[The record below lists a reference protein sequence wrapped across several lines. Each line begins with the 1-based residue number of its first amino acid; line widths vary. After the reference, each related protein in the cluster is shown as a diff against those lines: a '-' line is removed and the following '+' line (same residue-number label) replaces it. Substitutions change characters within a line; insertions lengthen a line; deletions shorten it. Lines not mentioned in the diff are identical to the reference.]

1 VNSIL
6 NKEPVIRAEKSLKQ
20 FNPDLKVI
28 VLEQTARTAND
39 AASALGCKVGAIV
52 KSLLFRAGDNF
63 VLCLVSGDK
72 RCSLNKLKKILIFTP
87 FLFLIFS
94 VTALRFIRNV
104 ELIPFNNLKFQVER
118 NHDARILG
126 HLPYNETSKEKLVL
140 IEPNIEVHMDMR
152 DSLLKMREEAKKDG
166 IYLVFLSGYRSIN
179 LQDDIFYSLK
189 SIRNQ
194 EAAERARVSAP
205 PGYSEHSTGFAIDI
219 GDATQRE
226 TDFETDFENTDT
238 FRWLIKNAAKFHF
251 KLSFNKDNKFI
262 DYEPWHWRYEGSIE
276 ALKVFESSNRKL

>member
-1 VNSIL
+1 MEQNKDLNQFDIPLAKRTHLNSSNSIL
-6 NKEPVIRAEKSLKQ
+6 KKKLLILSPFL
-20 FNPDLKVI
+20 L
-28 VLEQTARTAND
+28 
-39 AASALGCKVGAIV
+39 
-52 KSLLFRAGDNF
+52 LLF
-63 VLCLVSGDK
+63 S
-72 RCSLNKLKKILIFTP
+72 IF
-87 FLFLIFS
+87 
-94 VTALRFIRNV
+94 ALRLIRNV
-104 ELIPFNNLKFQVER
+104 EIRSLDNLNFQSQI
-118 NHDARILG
+118 NHDHRILG
-126 HLPYNETSKEKLVL
+126 HLPYAEIPKEKLVL

-179 LQDDIFYSLK
+179 LQNDIFYSLK

-226 TDFETDFENTDT
+226 TDFETDFENTDA

-251 KLSFNKDNKFI
+251 KLSFNKDNKYI

-276 ALKVFESSNRKL
+276 ALKVFESANRKF

>member
-1 VNSIL
+1 MEL
-6 NKEPVIRAEKSLKQ
+6 NKDIDQ
-20 FNPDLKVI
+20 FDIPLAKRTYLNNPNSTL
-28 VLEQTARTAND
+28 
-39 AASALGCKVGAIV
+39 
-52 KSLLFRAGDNF
+52 
-63 VLCLVSGDK
+63 
-72 RCSLNKLKKILIFTP
+72 LKKILIFFP

-94 VTALRFIRNV
+94 VAGLRFIRNV
-104 ELIPFNNLKFQVER
+104 ELIPLNNLKFQVER

-126 HLPYNETSKEKLVL
+126 HLPYNETPREKLVL

-179 LQDDIFYSLK
+179 LQNDIFYSLK

-226 TDFETDFENTDT
+226 TDFETDFENTDA

-251 KLSFNKDNKFI
+251 KLSFNKNNKYI

-276 ALKVFESSNRKL
+276 ALKVFETSNR

>member
-1 VNSIL
+1 
-6 NKEPVIRAEKSLKQ
+6 
-20 FNPDLKVI
+20 
-28 VLEQTARTAND
+28 LEQNKDINQFDIPLA
-39 AASALGCKVGAIV
+39 
-52 KSLLFRAGDNF
+52 
-63 VLCLVSGDK
+63 K
-72 RCSLNKLKKILIFTP
+72 RIYLNNSNSKLKKKL
-87 FLFLIFS
+87 LIFS
-94 VTALRFIRNV
+94 PFLCLLFSIFALRLIRNIEIGSLGNINV
-104 ELIPFNNLKFQVER
+104 QAQT
-118 NHDARILG
+118 NHDHRILG
-126 HLPYNETSKEKLVL
+126 HLPYAEIPKEKLVF
-140 IEPNIEVHMDMR
+140 IEPNIQVHIDMR
-152 DSLLKMREEAKKDG
+152 DSLLEMRDEAKKNG

-179 LQDDIFYSLK
+179 LQNDIFFSLK

-226 TDFETDFENTDT
+226 KDFETDFENTAA
-238 FRWLIKNAAKFHF
+238 FRWLIKNAARFHF

>member
-1 VNSIL
+1 MELNKDINQFDIQLAKRIYLNNPNSI
-6 NKEPVIRAEKSLKQ
+6 SLK
-20 FNPDLKVI
+20 
-28 VLEQTARTAND
+28 
-39 AASALGCKVGAIV
+39 
-52 KSLLFRAGDNF
+52 
-63 VLCLVSGDK
+63 
-72 RCSLNKLKKILIFTP
+72 KLLIFSP
-87 FLFLIFS
+87 FIFLIFS
-94 VTALRFIRNV
+94 VTALRLTRNS
-104 ELIPFNNLKFQVER
+104 ELGSLNNLKFQVER
-118 NHDARILG
+118 NHESRVLG
-126 HLPYNETSKEKLVL
+126 HLPYDEVPEEKLVL
-140 IEPNIEVHMDMR
+140 IEPNIEVHIDMR

-179 LQDDIFYSLK
+179 LQNDIFYSLK

-226 TDFETDFENTDT
+226 TDFETDFENTET

-251 KLSFNKDNKFI
+251 KLSFNKDNKYI

-276 ALKVFESSNRKL
+276 ALKVFENSNRKYKSN

>member
-1 VNSIL
+1 MEQNKDLNQFDIPLAKRNYLNNPNSIL
-6 NKEPVIRAEKSLKQ
+6 KK
-20 FNPDLKVI
+20 
-28 VLEQTARTAND
+28 
-39 AASALGCKVGAIV
+39 
-52 KSLLFRAGDNF
+52 
-63 VLCLVSGDK
+63 
-72 RCSLNKLKKILIFTP
+72 KL
-87 FLFLIFS
+87 LIFS
-94 VTALRFIRNV
+94 PFFFLLFPIFAFRLIRNI
-104 ELIPFNNLKFQVER
+104 EIGSLDNLNFQVER

-126 HLPYNETSKEKLVL
+126 HLPFNEAPKEKLVL

-179 LQDDIFYSLK
+179 LQNDIFYSLK

-226 TDFETDFENTDT
+226 TDFETDFENTDA

-251 KLSFNKDNKFI
+251 KLSFNKDNKYI

>member
-1 VNSIL
+1 MVL
-6 NKEPVIRAEKSLKQ
+6 NKDIDQ
-20 FNPDLKVI
+20 FDIQL
-28 VLEQTARTAND
+28 A
-39 AASALGCKVGAIV
+39 
-52 KSLLFRAGDNF
+52 
-63 VLCLVSGDK
+63 K
-72 RCSLNKLKKILIFTP
+72 RIYLNNSNSRLLKKLLIFSP

-94 VTALRFIRNV
+94 LATLRFIKNV
-104 ELIPFNNLKFQVER
+104 ELIPLNNLKFEIKR

-126 HLPYNETSKEKLVL
+126 HLPYNETPKEKLVL
-140 IEPNIEVHMDMR
+140 IEPNIEVHIDMR

-179 LQDDIFYSLK
+179 LQNDIFYSLK

-226 TDFETDFENTDT
+226 TDFETDFENTDA

-251 KLSFNKDNKFI
+251 KLSFNKDNKYI

-276 ALKVFESSNRKL
+276 ALKVFESANRKL

>member
-1 VNSIL
+1 MEL
-6 NKEPVIRAEKSLKQ
+6 NKDIDQ
-20 FNPDLKVI
+20 FDIPLAKRTYLNNPNSTL
-28 VLEQTARTAND
+28 
-39 AASALGCKVGAIV
+39 
-52 KSLLFRAGDNF
+52 
-63 VLCLVSGDK
+63 
-72 RCSLNKLKKILIFTP
+72 LKKLLIFSP

-94 VTALRFIRNV
+94 VGALRLTKNTEIGSIDNV
-104 ELIPFNNLKFQVER
+104 NFQAQT
-118 NHDARILG
+118 NHDHRILG
-126 HLPYNETSKEKLVL
+126 HLPYAEISKEKLVL

-179 LQDDIFYSLK
+179 LQNDIFYSLK

-226 TDFETDFENTDT
+226 TDFETDFENTDA

-251 KLSFNKDNKFI
+251 KLSFNKDNKYI

-276 ALKVFESSNRKL
+276 ALKVFEPSNREI